1 MDKRIGAQL
10 YTLRDTCKT
19 AEALDS
25 TFAKLNKIG
34 YKTVQVSGIGP
45 IPAKT
50 VKEIADKYS
59 LEIVCTHRGFDD
71 LVNHTEQVI
80 EDHRIMN
87 CKIAGIGSMPKEY
100 WTKPEEFIKIMNPV
114 AKKLKEAGLQFA
126 YHNHAFEFMK
136 NDGKYVM
143 DSLIENTAPEDFKFI
158 VDTYWL
164 AVAGQNPAEVIRKLG
179 DRVAAVHFKDL
190 AMDGNTAIMTEV
202 LEGNLDWDDIFE
214 ACEESGAKYALV
226 EQDICQRE
234 PIESMEISYNNLK
247 TKGFC

>member
-1 MDKRIGAQL
+1 
-10 YTLRDTCKT
+10 
-19 AEALDS
+19 
-25 TFAKLNKIG
+25 
-34 YKTVQVSGIGP
+34 
-45 IPAKT
+45 
-50 VKEIADKYS
+50 
-59 LEIVCTHRGFDD
+59 
-71 LVNHTEQVI
+71 
-80 EDHRIMN
+80 
-87 CKIAGIGSMPKEY
+87 
-100 WTKPEEFIKIMNPV
+100 MNPV